1 MNQREYTVLK
11 KEEGQSFGQIAMDLK
26 VAVFQVEGWYH
37 DEIKKRKKKE
47 WEEREKEREENLIKW
62 KEGEKEREEEFI
74 QWKIELQKDE
84 TKAYNKLIW
93 DTHHTENWGVE
104 HDCRYDDCDGKIAR
118 KVLSHYKNKYAF
130 IECTLCGRH
139 QKWLRYPI

>member
-11 KEEGQSFGQIAMDLK
+11 KEEGQSFHQIARYLK
-26 VAVFQVEGWYH
+26 VSSFLVEGWYH

-47 WEEREKEREENLIKW
+47 WEEREKERKENLIKW
-62 KEGEKEREEEFI
+62 EEGEKEREEKSI

-93 DTHHTENWGVE
+93 DTHHTEDWGVE
-104 HDCRYDDCDGKIAR
+104 HDCRYDDCDGKISR
-118 KVLSHYKNKYAF
+118 KVLSHYENKYAF
-130 IECTLCGRH
+130 LECSLCGRH
-139 QKWLRYPI
+139 QKWLRYSK